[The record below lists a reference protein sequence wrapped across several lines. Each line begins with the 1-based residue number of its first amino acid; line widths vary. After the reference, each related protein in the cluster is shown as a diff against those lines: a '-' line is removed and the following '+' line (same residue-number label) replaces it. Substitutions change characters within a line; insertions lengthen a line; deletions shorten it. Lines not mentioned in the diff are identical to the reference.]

1 MHIYIYIYIDMIYK
15 ASNDDPGG
23 LHESQRGAGL
33 PLASL
38 GVVDIGV
45 MGEFPL
51 GEWRFQWNKIVEY
64 VEKHVEHHSIY
75 FYVDSFS
82 WVYWEQYSS
91 MCWN

>member
-1 MHIYIYIYIDMIYK
+1 MYVLYNIYIFNVYIYFDMIYK

-38 GVVDIGV
+38 GVVDIDPV

-51 GEWRFQWNKIVEY
+51 GQWFQWNKIVEC
-64 VEKHVEHHSIY
+64 VEKT
-75 FYVDSFS
+75 
-82 WVYWEQYSS
+82 
-91 MCWN
+91 CGTP